1 MPKGARP
8 RQLSLTVGLRTRFAL
23 DGALKSFGMSQTAF
37 PNSLN
42 APLSVPADHHA
53 LPVSQSVWSEAAWR
67 ELENDTRLK
76 ALVARDDATAWN
88 VIVKQAR
95 SVLRNY
101 STSFFTVTRFLPA
114 AKRAQVE
121 AIYAAVRYPDEIV
134 DTFPRTQAERTAL
147 LDEWSAHYETAL
159 RLKSVRVMLQ
169 HDVPVFIAAFVKV
182 VHDAKI
188 PPEHY
193 RAFLDAMRRDVRPR
207 PFADLNELI
216 DDYIYGSAIVVGYFL
231 TYVYGENRKGDF
243 ARALASARDLGIA
256 LQLTNFLR
264 DVAEDQRRHR
274 VYLPQDML
282 REQGIVEF
290 DATDATQQ
298 VALTRI
304 VRELAAITESY
315 YDKSLANLDA
325 FAPDSQLAIRACIDV
340 YRQLT
345 QRIAASPHGILHR
358 ESVPARDKFKVL
370 PVSKYWVLPLA
381 YLRP

>member
-1 MPKGARP
+1 MAETTHT
-8 RQLSLTVGLRTRFAL
+8 LSLP
-23 DGALKSFGMSQTAF
+23 M
-37 PNSLN
+37 N
-42 APLSVPADHHA
+42 AASEV
-53 LPVSQSVWSEAAWR
+53 LPVSQSVWNEAAWQQ
-67 ELENDTRLK
+67 LETATRLK
-76 ALVARDDATAWN
+76 ALAARDDETAWQ

-134 DTFPRTQAERTAL
+134 DTFPLTPAERTAL
-147 LDEWSAHYETAL
+147 LDEWGAHYETAL
-159 RLKSVRVMLQ
+159 RCKSVRTMLR

-182 VHDAKI
+182 VHDANI

-193 RAFLDAMRRDVRPR
+193 RAFLDAMRRDVWPR
-207 PFADLNELI
+207 PFATLNELI

-264 DVAEDQRRHR
+264 DVAEDQRRQR

-282 REQGIVEF
+282 REQGIDEL
-290 DATDATQQ
+290 DATNPPQQ
-298 VALTRI
+298 VALTRV
-304 VRELAAITESY
+304 VRELAAITENF
-315 YDKSLANLDA
+315 YDRSLSELDA
-325 FAPDSQLAIRACIDV
+325 FAPDSQIAIRACIDV

-358 ESVPARDKFKVL
+358 ERVPTREKFKVL

-381 YLRP
+381 YLRKP